1 MKFLFFNSRY
11 LNNYFVY
18 NLSGIDY
25 DRSKFNNN
33 VALSQWAD
41 HEAPPLFDILSVCEN
56 ALTFLSKKDTNVAI
70 FHCLAGKGRT
80 GTVICCLLLY
90 SGATNDVKD
99 AVDFFAM
106 KRFGAIGKGVNQ
118 PSQLRYITLFSYM
131 MSNQLVFSKRSWI
144 FWI

>member
-90 SGATNDVKD
+90 SGETNDVKD

-106 KRFGAIGKGVNQ
+106 KRLGAIGKGVNQ
-118 PSQLRYITLFSYM
+118 PS
-131 MSNQLVFSKRSWI
+131 
-144 FWI
+144 

>member
-33 VALSQWAD
+33 IALSQWAD

-56 ALTFLSKKDTNVAI
+56 AL
-70 FHCLAGKGRT
+70 
-80 GTVICCLLLY
+80 
-90 SGATNDVKD
+90 
-99 AVDFFAM
+99 DFFAM

-131 MSNQLVFSKRSWI
+131 MSNQLVLIRL
-144 FWI
+144 